1 MRLQA
6 GLAFVLGAVIAAAAQ
21 AAPVWPD
28 GIPWVHWSSY
38 HYDTRPK
45 NVALLD
51 DMPCS
56 ALSHPDMWEGL
67 FLTNAAAGEHG
78 FFVDV
83 PDCTAPAGSGWT
95 IPIFFRTR
103 RPLPDVRVALGG
115 LLATPFSATPR
126 PATMAATP
134 VLARNDRFRGATV
147 WQPSVRL
154 EARTRF
160 DRAPDAMP
168 RFDRAPGMRPSGMDT
183 PPRRDSFATA
193 MPATPP
199 RICCVAARPRAAGT
213 AVPRHSL
220 PKRRG

>member
-6 GLAFVLGAVIAAAAQ
+6 SLAFVLIAVTAAAAQ

-45 NVALLD
+45 NVALLN

-56 ALSHPDMWEGL
+56 VLSHPDGWEGL

-95 IPIFFRTR
+95 TPIFYRTR
-103 RPLPDVRVALGG
+103 RRLPDVRITLGG
-115 LLATPFSATPR
+115 LLATPFRVAPR
-126 PATMAATP
+126 PAAMAATS
-134 VLARNDRFRGATV
+134 VLARNDRFRGAAA

-154 EARTRF
+154 DART
-160 DRAPDAMP
+160 

-183 PPRRDSFATA
+183 PLRRDSFAAA

-199 RICCVAARPRAAGT
+199 RICCVAPRPRAAGT
-213 AVPRHSL
+213 AVPRHPS
-220 PKRRG
+220 PKRGG